1 MCSFGYI
8 FFFALFSDKVLL
20 MEIIR
25 ASVMGFC
32 FGVRRA
38 VELAEKALSENPGKK
53 VYSLGPLIHNE
64 NALRTL
70 EEKGLH
76 ILQEADIPLVEE
88 GSVVIIRAHG
98 VSPALTQKLDEKK
111 CVIID
116 ATCPRVKASQKMV
129 ERYTHQND
137 YVVLTGD
144 RNHGEVIGIAG
155 YAGKNFSQIQ
165 DYAEAEKFTI
175 PCDDE
180 KNIILLS
187 QTTYSPVEFE
197 KIEHLFRNRFKNIA
211 VMNTICPATNER
223 QLALSE
229 LCKKVEGVLVI
240 GGKNSANTKRLFQT
254 AESLCAHVA
263 HIQGSDDI
271 PTEFYALKSVG
282 ITAGASTPDDIIAAV
297 EEKLKK

>member
-1 MCSFGYI
+1 
-8 FFFALFSDKVLL
+8 

-38 VELAEKALSENPGKK
+38 VELAEKALSDNPGKK

-64 NALRTL
+64 NALRAL
-70 EEKGLH
+70 EEKGLQ
-76 ILQEADIPLVEE
+76 ILQEEDIPLVKEA
-88 GSVVIIRAHG
+88 SVVIIRAHG
-98 VSPALTQKLDEKK
+98 VAPSLTKKLEEKQ
-111 CVIID
+111 CLIID

-137 YVVLTGD
+137 YVILTGD

-155 YAGKNFSQIQ
+155 YAGENFSQIQ
-165 DYAEAEKFTI
+165 DFEEAEAFKI

-197 KIEHLFRNRFKNIA
+197 RIEHLFRNRFKNIA

-254 AESLCAHVA
+254 AESLCTHVA

-271 PTEFYALKSVG
+271 PTEFFDLKSVG

-297 EEKLKK
+297 EKKLKK

>member
-1 MCSFGYI
+1 M
-8 FFFALFSDKVLL
+8 K
-20 MEIIR
+20 IIR

-38 VELAEKALSENPGKK
+38 VELAEKALLENPGKK

-64 NALRTL
+64 NALHSL

-76 ILQEADIPLVEE
+76 ILNEEDIAGVEE

-98 VSPALTQKLDEKK
+98 VAPSVTQALEEKK
-111 CVIID
+111 CLIID

-155 YAGKNFSQIQ
+155 YAGANFSQIQ
-165 DYAEAEKFTI
+165 DYSEAEKFELS
-175 PCDDE
+175 DGDE

-187 QTTYSPVEFE
+187 QTTYSPKEFE
-197 KIEHLFRNRFKNIA
+197 KIESLFRGRFKNIA

-223 QLALSE
+223 QEALLE
-229 LCKKVEGVLVI
+229 LCKAVDGVLVV
-240 GGKNSANTKRLFQT
+240 GGKTSANTKRLYQT
-254 AESLCAHVA
+254 AAEHCKCAA
-263 HIQGSDDI
+263 HIQGAGDI
-271 PTEFYALKSVG
+271 PQEFFKLEKVG
-282 ITAGASTPDDIIAAV
+282 ITAGASTPDEIIEEV
-297 EEKLKK
+297 ERALRGGV

>member
-1 MCSFGYI
+1 
-8 FFFALFSDKVLL
+8 

-38 VELAEKALSENPGKK
+38 VELAEKALSDNPGKK

-64 NALRTL
+64 NALRAL
-70 EEKGLH
+70 EEKGLQ
-76 ILQEADIPLVEE
+76 ILQEEDIPLVKK

-98 VSPALTQKLDEKK
+98 VAPSLTKELEEKQ
-111 CVIID
+111 CLIID

-137 YVVLTGD
+137 YVILTGD

-155 YAGKNFSQIQ
+155 YAGENFSQIQ
-165 DYAEAEKFTI
+165 DYTEAESFKI

-197 KIEHLFRNRFKNIA
+197 RIEHLFRNRFKNIA

-271 PTEFYALKSVG
+271 PTEFFDLKSVG